1 MLSKT
6 FIMVLVIVALFAT
19 MTMARNLQVN
29 SDDSDS
35 LDEPRFSLRE
45 VLGLVNAK
53 RTAVRMSHHFLRIG
67 KHSLSPKSRNM
78 TESSLLRLFSCH
90 MATDDPLTT
99 CFYVNIRL

>member
-35 LDEPRFSLRE
+35 LDEPRFSLRQ
-45 VLGLVNAK
+45 VLSLVNAK
-53 RTAVRMSHHFLRIG
+53 RTPIQ
-67 KHSLSPKSRNM
+67 LSRLLCTKQNR
-78 TESSLLRLFSCH
+78 SSFR
-90 MATDDPLTT
+90 
-99 CFYVNIRL
+99 